1 MEIEMCSCLLQ
12 DIPCG
17 RGNHSD
23 RKVGLVVEK
32 VIDQEVNKCQI
43 RKLNVKVMI

>member
-1 MEIEMCSCLLQ
+1 MSSCVLQ

-17 RGNHSD
+17 KGNHSD

-32 VIDQEVNKCQI
+32 VIDQGVNKCQI
-43 RKLNVKVMI
+43 RTLNMKVMN